1 MLGGQKFRAKEKA
14 WGQCCL
20 RAGVEMHRQTPDA
33 PTRSWIS
40 VLEWGQPDPA
50 KLKGQVRIQEQHQR
64 KSYSRCRAGVRGSA
78 RRSGEACS
86 IQLSFSSENHAPGK
100 RKLAKYCSKAA
111 GGRSQSILLLYVG
124 RPVLCGSGNTKAGEL
139 NYSEPSGRNISC
151 PNSGAKQT
159 TKWEPL
165 LWRVSNHE
173 ISEDITFLGIK
184 PGVPWQ
190 TTRKNNLVGQ
200 PHSSKTQGGNFIF
213 L

>member
-64 KSYSRCRAGVRGSA
+64 KSCSRCRAGVRGSA

-124 RPVLCGSGNTKAGEL
+124 RQFSVEVAIQRQGNWTTQNLQGEIFPAQIQVLN
-139 NYSEPSGRNISC
+139 
-151 PNSGAKQT
+151 KQQNENLYYEEFPT
-159 TKWEPL
+159 MRYLRTLHSWE
-165 LWRVSNHE
+165 
-173 ISEDITFLGIK
+173 
-184 PGVPWQ
+184 
-190 TTRKNNLVGQ
+190 
-200 PHSSKTQGGNFIF
+200 
-213 L
+213 